1 MSLVDTGGLHCRNHS
16 SLNEVSTSPHIEAVR
31 AALRQS
37 AYSSLRELECHDRDG
52 IITLRG
58 RVPSYFLKQL
68 AQETATQ
75 MAGDAPIVN
84 RIEVVVRD
92 EFEEADADAT
102 HDETLSMPTIPSSW
116 LRRAK

>member
-16 SLNEVSTSPHIEAVR
+16 SLNEVATSPRIEAVR

-52 IITLRG
+52 VVTLVG
-58 RVPSYFLKQL
+58 CVPSYFLKQL

-75 MAGDAPIVN
+75 MAGEGAISN
-84 RIEVVVRD
+84 RIEVVVQH
-92 EFEEADADAT
+92 EFDEADADAID
-102 HDETLSMPTIPSSW
+102 HETLSMPTLPSSW